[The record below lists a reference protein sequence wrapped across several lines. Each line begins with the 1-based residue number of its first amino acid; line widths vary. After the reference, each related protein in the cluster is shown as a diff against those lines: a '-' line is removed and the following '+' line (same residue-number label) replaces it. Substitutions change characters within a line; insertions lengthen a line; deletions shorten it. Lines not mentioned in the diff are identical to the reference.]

1 MKYRISKYDIFPPQL
16 DDVYAPTWAVEVKK
30 HWWSKWKSIYWTTDT
45 VGNRI
50 PMLFTKSQAI
60 VRLFRLTKNCG
71 L

>member
-30 HWWSKWKSIYWTTDT
+30 HWWNKWKPVYWTTDA

-50 PMLFTKSQAI
+50 PMLLTKSQAI

-71 L
+71 K